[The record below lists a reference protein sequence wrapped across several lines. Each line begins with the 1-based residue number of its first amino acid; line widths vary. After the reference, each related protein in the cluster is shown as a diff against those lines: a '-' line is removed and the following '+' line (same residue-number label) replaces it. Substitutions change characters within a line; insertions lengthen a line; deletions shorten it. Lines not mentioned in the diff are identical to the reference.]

1 MTPLPLFPSRPAKAL
16 SRTALFLLAAL
27 AALWTLPAAAQ
38 TACDGAR
45 AGCGQIVPATCGGTP
60 ATPAPASLW
69 GAELQPADTA
79 QLPSER
85 DSTGFA
91 EFATYYG
98 ATNWFMGLSI
108 QNNYLV
114 TGSSHGLAVWD
125 LHQDAAHPKLLG
137 KLTDASFLVWA
148 IGEIKW
154 PLQDIAMV
162 NGDDTIAAL
171 AGESNIGIGIVDLS
185 VKTTPRLLYQNHLKS
200 GEEVYAANLGGT
212 EYAFLA
218 ASQGSPSGG
227 VYAFNMTAARGH
239 DLAAAGARAITGR
252 LRRRR
257 QGREGGEG
265 GEQG

>member
-1 MTPLPLFPSRPAKAL
+1 MTSSPPSISRPAKAL
-16 SRTALFLLAAL
+16 SRTVPFLLAAL
-27 AALWTLPAAAQ
+27 SSLSPLPAAAQ
-38 TACDGAR
+38 ATCDGAR
-45 AGCGQIVPATCGGTP
+45 AGCGQIVPASCGGTP
-60 ATPAPASLW
+60 ATPAPSSLW

-85 DSTGFA
+85 DSTGFG
-91 EFATYYG
+91 EFSTYYG

-125 LHQDAAHPKLLG
+125 LHQDAAHPKFLG
-137 KLTDASFLVWA
+137 KLTDSSFPVWA

-227 VYAFNMTAARGH
+227 VYAFN
-239 DLAAAGARAITGR
+239 
-252 LRRRR
+252 
-257 QGREGGEG
+257 
-265 GEQG
+265 